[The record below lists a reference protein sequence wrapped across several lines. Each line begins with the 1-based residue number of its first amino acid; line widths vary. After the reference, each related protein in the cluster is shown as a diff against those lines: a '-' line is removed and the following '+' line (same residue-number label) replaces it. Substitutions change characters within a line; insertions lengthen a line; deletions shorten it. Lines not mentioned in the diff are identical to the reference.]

1 MEILDSWLVVFWHE
15 QEKIWLW
22 ERNWS
27 LTEWMSLSL
36 SWAKIRQLWAA
47 WGFFHS
53 LPTWSFFQSRLVT
66 FLSACWRFW
75 VPLLWAYL
83 LCNLGP
89 ISPFAYW
96 TPLSPLSST
105 ALESSCPRILEKFQ
119 FQNFFKS
126 GWPWLKYFI
135 IYFFFLRKHLFIPF
149 LYCITG
155 RVSGCIMKR
164 LGWAACILLQTCLS
178 VEGECPKSWDQK
190 SAGLVL
196 TSQLNSLQGF
206 CWVCKQ
212 QQRRKTSVLKW
223 CNCSWLFPGG
233 SCLTGQD
240 DLTC

>member
-1 MEILDSWLVVFWHE
+1 MDEPFPELGKNQAALSCVGLLPLIAYLEFLPVTLSYF
-15 QEKIWLW
+15 
-22 ERNWS
+22 S
-27 LTEWMSLSL
+27 LCVL
-36 SWAKIRQLWAA
+36 A
-47 WGFFHS
+47 
-53 LPTWSFFQSRLVT
+53 
-66 FLSACWRFW
+66 FLSATPMGLPTLQLRPYFSIC
-75 VPLLWAYL
+75 LLSTL
-83 LCNLGP
+83 EPSQLNSSG
-89 ISPFAYW
+89 IQ
-96 TPLSPLSST
+96 LSQNTWKIPVS
-105 ALESSCPRILEKFQ
+105 KF
-119 FQNFFKS
+119 FQVRMTLVEIF
-126 GWPWLKYFI
+126 YYYI
-135 IYFFFLRKHLFIPF
+135 FFLRKHLFIPF